1 MKMQK
6 ESAACMEIREVTGS
20 KKQYL
25 SLLPADTP
33 LH

>member
-1 MKMQK
+1 MKIQK
-6 ESAACMEIREVTGS
+6 KSAACMEIREVTGS

-25 SLLPADTP
+25 SLLPADAP